1 MSTHTVYDAPTLRA
15 LELAQQQ
22 GYADFSPLKPKVSL
36 DQTPRQQRF
45 ELPAFDDDLT
55 TQQTASIGPHWSEVK
70 PAVPETWGRFLWRKT
85 VFCGVKTL
93 AGR

>member
-1 MSTHTVYDAPTLRA
+1 MTPPRFEHLNLHDSKDMLTSLHS
-15 LELAQQQ
+15 
-22 GYADFSPLKPKVSL
+22 SPIWMMPKVLL
-36 DQTPRQQRF
+36 DQTPRQPRF

-55 TQQTASIGPHWSEVK
+55 PHQTANAGPHWSEVK

-93 AGR
+93 AGC